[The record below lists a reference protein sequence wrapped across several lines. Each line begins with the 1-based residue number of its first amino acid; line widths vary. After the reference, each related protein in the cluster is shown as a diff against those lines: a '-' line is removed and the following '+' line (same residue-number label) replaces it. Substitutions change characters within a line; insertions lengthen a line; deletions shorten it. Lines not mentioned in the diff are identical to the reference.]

1 MCFWAIG
8 LVHYS
13 PLLSYDRSIVS
24 LICIPFC
31 ISHRTAQSLTWC
43 STMPLTNGWPA
54 QRQRSASSSRSCT
67 TPVRLTGRARSGSL
81 EAWVAQLETSRR
93 TRELAQGPRLAQG
106 PKGAKEEVQGP
117 RLDGRAQWVPGPAR
131 LNLSTVSPNSQ
142 EVKGCERRSAVCQ
155 QSFPIHSLPLG
166 PNRSMFAD
174 RRALT

>member
-43 STMPLTNGWPA
+43 STTPLTNGWPA

-67 TPVRLTGRARSGSL
+67 TPVRPIGKARRASL
-81 EAWVAQLETSRR
+81 VAQLGTSRR
-93 TRELAQGPRLAQG
+93 PQGARVAQG
-106 PKGAKEEVQGP
+106 PKGARWEDQGP
-117 RLDGRAQWVPGPAR
+117 RLDGRAPWVPGPVI
-131 LNLSTVSPNSQ
+131 LSLSTVSPNSR
-142 EVKGCERRSAVCQ
+142 EVREC
-155 QSFPIHSLPLG
+155 
-166 PNRSMFAD
+166 
-174 RRALT
+174 